1 MAVTMA
7 VNFAAL
13 IAILVT
19 REHLVS
25 ARLFTAECHKNHF
38 GAFLCAA
45 TTPDAEVDAPPG
57 MTGHIGC
64 TMSCTLDEQCQHFNY
79 VPTAPNPCQLFY
91 TQPTSFVVSPGC
103 AHYRS
108 QSTGARRSIH
118 PFNAIR
124 ELRLCVG

>member
-1 MAVTMA
+1 MAVTVA

-13 IAILVT
+13 IAVFVT
-19 REHLVS
+19 REHFVS
-25 ARLFTAECHKNHF
+25 ARLFSAQCHKNHV

-45 TTPDAEVDAPPG
+45 SIPDAEVDAPPG

-79 VPTAPNPCQLFY
+79 VPAAPNPCQLFY

-103 AHYRS
+103 EHYRSS
-108 QSTGARRSIH
+108 QSTGARRNFHLFSSSSSSSL
-118 PFNAIR
+118 F
-124 ELRLCVG
+124 E